1 MQKNSQVVILSGE
14 AASRSEASKRAVA
27 GPLWFSSKPVRGRL
41 LWSDKSPDEI
51 KE

>member
-14 AASRSEASKRAVA
+14 AASRSEESAQSRE
-27 GPLWFSSKPVRGRL
+27 FEPVRGRL
-41 LWSDKSPDEI
+41 LWSNKSPDEI